1 MAMANGSTTITDS
14 SSNAVSVIPYGNTA
28 ISTAQSKFGGSSIY
42 FDGTGDYALPAA
54 GAGFTFGLDAF
65 TIETWIYLMEIMLY
79 SFRQQRPAPL
89 PNRIRLSNGFT
100 RYAHQPPTAEEILDA
115 GYVAYTEPAYDAATE
130 QLLWVDGA
138 YVIEALPPPIP
149 TPRWVDFSAIVM
161 SLPAINVMLG
171 AVLQAAP
178 GLYGGLVVGLQN
190 ASEGDSRVFLNSWN
204 AAFAM
209 GLLSAELIVTVQEI
223 ATEYD
228 LPEAFIEALEP
239 TQ

>member
-1 MAMANGSTTITDS
+1 M
-14 SSNAVSVIPYGNTA
+14 V
-28 ISTAQSKFGGSSIY
+28 
-42 FDGTGDYALPAA
+42 
-54 GAGFTFGLDAF
+54 
-65 TIETWIYLMEIMLY
+65 Y

-138 YVIEALPPPIP
+138 YVIEALPPPPIV
-149 TPRWVDFSAIVM
+149 PRWVEFSAAIM
-161 SLPAINVMLG
+161 FMPALKAMLL
-171 AVLQAAP
+171 AVLQAEP
-178 GLYGGLVVGLQN
+178 GLYGGLMVGLQN

-223 ATEYD
+223 AGEYD

>member
-1 MAMANGSTTITDS
+1 
-14 SSNAVSVIPYGNTA
+14 
-28 ISTAQSKFGGSSIY
+28 
-42 FDGTGDYALPAA
+42 
-54 GAGFTFGLDAF
+54 
-65 TIETWIYLMEIMLY
+65 MLY
-79 SFRQQRPAPL
+79 SIRQQRPAPL
-89 PNRIRLSNGFT
+89 PFRIRLSNGFT
-100 RYAHQPPTAEEILDA
+100 RTEPASFTAEEILDA
-115 GYVAYTEPAYDAATE
+115 GYVGPYTEPAYDAATE

-149 TPRWVDFSAIVM
+149 TPRWVDFSAVVM

-204 AAFAM
+204 ASYAM
-209 GLLSAELIVTVQEI
+209 DFISPALITTVQEL

-228 LPEAFIEALEP
+228 LPETFIDSLAP
-239 TQ
+239 

>member
-1 MAMANGSTTITDS
+1 
-14 SSNAVSVIPYGNTA
+14 
-28 ISTAQSKFGGSSIY
+28 
-42 FDGTGDYALPAA
+42 
-54 GAGFTFGLDAF
+54 
-65 TIETWIYLMEIMLY
+65 MLY
-79 SFRQQRPAPL
+79 SLRQQRPAPL
-89 PNRIRLSNGFT
+89 PFRIRLSSGFT
-100 RYAHQPPTAEEILDA
+100 RTEPASFTAEEIIDA
-115 GYVAYTEPAYDAATE
+115 GYVGPYTEPAYNPATE

-223 ATEYD
+223 ATEFD
-228 LPEAFIEALEP
+228 LPESFIDALG
-239 TQ
+239 

>member
-1 MAMANGSTTITDS
+1 
-14 SSNAVSVIPYGNTA
+14 
-28 ISTAQSKFGGSSIY
+28 
-42 FDGTGDYALPAA
+42 
-54 GAGFTFGLDAF
+54 
-65 TIETWIYLMEIMLY
+65 MLY

-115 GYVAYTEPAYDAATE
+115 GYIAYTEPAYDAATE
-130 QLLWVDGA
+130 QLLWKDGA

-178 GLYGGLVVGLQN
+178 GLAGGMWVGLDK
-190 ASEGDSRVFLNSWN
+190 ASEGDSRVFLNAWTTSY
-204 AAFAM
+204 AR
-209 GLLSAELIVTVQEI
+209 GLLSAELITTVQEL

-228 LPEAFIEALEP
+228 LPEVFIDSLAS
-239 TQ
+239 

>member
-1 MAMANGSTTITDS
+1 MIGFNGGLVGINRVYTASSPNAGVWTLNEHVYPRRGYRYIRWTLVANR
-14 SSNAVSVIPYGNTA
+14 SNPGVTQASEFSV
-28 ISTAQSKFGGSSIY
+28 
-42 FDGTGDYALPAA
+42 L
-54 GAGFTFGLDAF
+54 
-65 TIETWIYLMEIMLY
+65 MLY

-178 GLYGGLVVGLQN
+178 GLYGGMWLACTN

-209 GLLSAELIVTVQEI
+209 GLLSAELITTVQEI
-223 ATEYD
+223 AGEYD
-228 LPEAFIEALEP
+228 LPESFIDALG
-239 TQ
+239 